1 MQSGIEAAIAAAG
14 KQQLLAEAIGVSQQA
29 VSRWRRRG
37 YVPVCHVVQI
47 ETQFG
52 VPRTSLVSPKVL
64 GILDAGGGL

>member
-14 KQQLLAEAIGVSQQA
+14 KQQLLADAIGVSQQA

-47 ETQFG
+47 EAQFG
-52 VPRTSLVSPKVL
+52 IPRKALVSPKVL

>member
-1 MQSGIEAAIAAAG
+1 MGSGIEAAIAAAG

-47 ETQFG
+47 EAQFG
-52 VPRTSLVSPKVL
+52 VPRTTLVNPKILGVL
-64 GILDAGGGL
+64 DVGGGL